1 MTEDPTSIPFKLNV
15 AAAALLPSIV
25 PFTVVF
31 IGSTNAKLDQKL
43 EDFASI
49 ALEDRT
55 AEKGV
60 KREETTH
67 VLIDRWAT
75 LNLARAGIIA
85 LASAFGVWAALDSRE
100 AFTFGKIALSSGANR
115 M

>member
-1 MTEDPTSIPFKLNV
+1 MTEDRSSLPFKFNV
-15 AAAALLPSIV
+15 AAAGILPSII
-25 PFTVVF
+25 PFTFAF

-49 ALEDRT
+49 PLEDRT

-67 VLIDRWAT
+67 VLLDRWAT

-85 LASAFGVWAALDSRE
+85 VASVLSIWAAVDGRE
-100 AFTFGKIALSSGANR
+100 AFSFGKIALSSGANR